1 MTGILYIVAT
11 PLGNLEDM
19 TFRAVRVL
27 KEVDLIAAEDT
38 RHTQKLLNHFGIQTP
53 LTSYFQG
60 NEREKL
66 EKIIH
71 QLELGKNVALV
82 SDAGTPCISD
92 PGFPLLRDAVTK
104 GIHVIPIPGP
114 SAVIAALSAAGLPT
128 DRFTFV
134 GFLPDKPG
142 KRKNALEEL
151 KLLNHTLVIYLSPWK
166 AQKTLVDALEVLGD
180 RNVVLCRELTKIY
193 EEFLRGS
200 LSSLIKVYE
209 EKPPKGEMVLIV
221 GYENL

>member
-92 PGFPLLRDAVTK
+92 PFFPLLRDAVTK

-142 KRKNALEEL
+142 KRKNALE
-151 KLLNHTLVIYLSPWK
+151 
-166 AQKTLVDALEVLGD
+166 VLGD

>member
-1 MTGILYIVAT
+1 M
-11 PLGNLEDM
+11 
-19 TFRAVRVL
+19 
-27 KEVDLIAAEDT
+27 
-38 RHTQKLLNHFGIQTP
+38 
-53 LTSYFQG
+53 
-60 NEREKL
+60 
-66 EKIIH
+66 
-71 QLELGKNVALV
+71 
-82 SDAGTPCISD
+82 
-92 PGFPLLRDAVTK
+92 
-104 GIHVIPIPGP
+104 
-114 SAVIAALSAAGLPT
+114 IAALSAAGLPT